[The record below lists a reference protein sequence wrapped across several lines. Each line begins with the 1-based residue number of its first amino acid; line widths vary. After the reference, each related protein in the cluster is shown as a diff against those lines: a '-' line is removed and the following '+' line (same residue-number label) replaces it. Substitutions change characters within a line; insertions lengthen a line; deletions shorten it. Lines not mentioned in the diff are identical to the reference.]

1 MISRLSSTVS
11 EFPDDL
17 VVADSPSL
25 RRRAAD
31 TEFVE
36 RPLFVEKPSRARRAT
51 RAFLRFVFLVGLGV
65 AGTLAWQTYGGTAKQ
80 MAAGWAAQ
88 YGWSLPWLSDSAA
101 DQPNPA
107 VPMAAQAVAP
117 TAPETAAPAGPA
129 PEQRQLDAITGTLS
143 AMMHRIDQ
151 LAAGQVQMVSDIAKL
166 QAAEQEM
173 RQQMAAIPPRPAPA
187 PASKSAPPP
196 ARSSTLPR

>member
-1 MISRLSSTVS
+1 MISRLSSTQS

-17 VVADSPSL
+17 VVAESPSL
-25 RRRAAD
+25 RRRPTD

-36 RPLFVEKPSRARRAT
+36 RPLFVEKPSRTRRAT

-65 AGTLAWQTYGGTAKQ
+65 AATLAWQSYGGAAKQ

-88 YGWSLPWLSDSAA
+88 YGWSLPWLSDRAA
-101 DQPNPA
+101 DEPSPA

-117 TAPETAAPAGPA
+117 TAPAAPAPD
-129 PEQRQLDAITGTLS
+129 QRQLDAIMETLS
-143 AMMHRIDQ
+143 AMMYRIDQ
-151 LAAGQVQMVSDIAKL
+151 LGAGQVQMVSDIAKL

-173 RQQMAAIPPRPAPA
+173 RQQIAAAAQRPAAA

>member
-17 VVADSPSL
+17 VVSDSPSL
-25 RRRAAD
+25 RRRPAD

-36 RPLFVEKPSRARRAT
+36 RPLFVEKPSLTRRAT

-65 AGTLAWQTYGGTAKQ
+65 AGTLGWQTYGGAAKQ
-80 MAAGWAAQ
+80 MAAGWAAP
-88 YGWSLPWLSDSAA
+88 YGWSLPWLSDRAA
-101 DQPNPA
+101 DEPSPA

-117 TAPETAAPAGPA
+117 TAPIAPAAPA

-151 LAAGQVQMVSDIAKL
+151 LGAGQVQMVSDIAKL

-173 RQQMAAIPPRPAPA
+173 RQQIAAVPPRPAPA
-187 PASKSAPPP
+187 PAGKSAPPP

>member
-1 MISRLSSTVS
+1 MISRLSSSQS

-17 VVADSPSL
+17 VVAESPSL

-36 RPLFVEKPSRARRAT
+36 RPSFVDKPSLTRRAT

-65 AGTLAWQTYGGTAKQ
+65 AATLAWQTYGGAAKQ
-80 MAAGWAAQ
+80 MAAGWTAQ
-88 YGWSLPWLSDSAA
+88 YGWSLPWLSDRAA
-101 DQPNPA
+101 DEPSPPP
-107 VPMAAQAVAP
+107 PMAAQAVAP
-117 TAPETAAPAGPA
+117 TAPAAPA
-129 PEQRQLDAITGTLS
+129 PEQRQLDAIMGTLS

-151 LAAGQVQMVSDIAKL
+151 LGAGQVQMVSDIAKL

-173 RQQMAAIPPRPAPA
+173 RQQIAALPPRPAAA
-187 PASKSAPPP
+187 PASKSTPPP

>member
-1 MISRLSSTVS
+1 MISRLSSSQS

-25 RRRAAD
+25 RRRPTD

-36 RPLFVEKPSRARRAT
+36 RPLFVDKPSRTRRAT
-51 RAFLRFVFLVGLGV
+51 RAFLRFLFAVGLGV
-65 AGTLAWQTYGGTAKQ
+65 AATLAWQSYGGAAKQ

-101 DQPNPA
+101 DEPNAPA
-107 VPMAAQAVAP
+107 SSATQAVARA
-117 TAPETAAPAGPA
+117 APETAAPAGPA

-173 RQQMAAIPPRPAPA
+173 RQQIAAAAQRPAAP